1 MLLTQSQKRGGG
13 GGKTEDVL
21 DEIAADILNKVNY
34 QCILHILIFYFSFL

>member
-34 QCILHILIFYFSFL
+34 QLYCINLVLIS